1 MSTLERDVAEE
12 RDARSGESPGT
23 TGDAFDRPD
32 VAAVTCGVLIGFRD
46 AGQTPLVLHGRQPV
60 EAALAAASVVDLRGA
75 HIGQQVVLMFEDG
88 DPQRP
93 IIMGVL
99 RTPQAWPLPE
109 PPGQLEVD
117 ADGERL
123 IVTAKEELVLR
134 CGKSCIT
141 LHRDGKISI
150 RGVHVVSH
158 AAGVNRIRGGS
169 VQLN

>member
-1 MSTLERDVAEE
+1 
-12 RDARSGESPGT
+12 
-23 TGDAFDRPD
+23 
-32 VAAVTCGVLIGFRD
+32 LIGFKD
-46 AGQTPLVLHGRQPV
+46 AGQTPLVLSGRQYG
-60 EAALAAASVVDLRGA
+60 ESALPAASVIDLGA
-75 HIGQQVVLMFEDG
+75 SHIGRQVVLMFEDG

-99 RTPQAWPLPE
+99 RPLRAWPLPE
-109 PPGQLEVD
+109 SPAELEVD

-123 IVTAKEELVLR
+123 ILTAKEELVLR
-134 CGKSCIT
+134 CGQACIT